1 MQSSNLTSFET
12 LELRK
17 VLNDEINTYKK
28 IGSMVKITTDEE
40 LKSFLKKMKDTEKS
54 NIQSIQNFMGNQ

>member
-17 VLNDEINTYKK
+17 ILGDEINTYKK
-28 IGSMVKITTDEE
+28 IGSMVKMTTDED

>member
-28 IGSMVKITTDEE
+28 IGSMVKMTTDEE

>member
-12 LELRK
+12 LELKK

-28 IGSMVKITTDEE
+28 IGSMVKMTTDEE